1 MAFFWSEDAL
11 FQVSAN
17 FRCLLTN
24 GTSWGGTS
32 TAAVID
38 AGEESEASPGG
49 RDEAAGEEGSAP
61 SSSESPEFLAALRV
75 RAAPLMHCRIEDCYQ
90 V

>member
-1 MAFFWSEDAL
+1 ML
-11 FQVSAN
+11 
-17 FRCLLTN
+17 
-24 GTSWGGTS
+24 
-32 TAAVID
+32 AAAAID
-38 AGEESEASPGG
+38 AVGEAGAAPGG